1 MATVSVELS
10 PREFPVVDIQGTF
23 NVNDV
28 VTIDGAKARLRGV
41 VRSIT
46 TKLMGNPQTQ
56 TTILVVAI
64 NRGDVSLFKNGGF
77 SGYKVEAVVGGA
89 KGTVRAAC
97 QTKFAARLLKTTE
110 LQSMFDKAE
119 ELIARASQGNNAEH
133 AVKWF
138 GPLAR
143 KPNAQAAIFR
153 GCAELRRH
161 VAGLSN
167 VILVCKDSETLG
179 GINSNDP
186 LRNGPTCRIELG
198 RGFTYDRYS
207 WGERVCTL
215 IHEMTHWFLKTKDV
229 AMSNGEEAY
238 GVNCLKLANS
248 AVEGWKAMDN
258 ADNWA
263 YYICEYR
270 NVSEREENDWRFF
283 TEQEITERGSFIP
296 NGYNVVQPLLSRYD

>member
-10 PREFPVVDIQGTF
+10 PREFPIVNIQGAF
-23 NVNDV
+23 NANDV
-28 VTIDGAKARLRGV
+28 VTIDGARARLQGV

-46 TKLMGNPQTQ
+46 TKLMGNPQQ
-56 TTILVVAI
+56 PTTVLVVAI
-64 NRGDVSLFKNGGF
+64 NRGDVSPFKNGGF
-77 SGYKVEAVVGGA
+77 SGYNVEAVAGGA

-110 LQSMFDKAE
+110 LQNMFNVAE
-119 ELIARASQGNNAEH
+119 ELIDRASQEKKVEH

-138 GPLAR
+138 GPLAQ

-153 GCAELRRH
+153 GCAELRQH

-179 GINSNDP
+179 GINSSDP

-229 AMSNGEEAY
+229 EMSNGVEAY

-248 AVEGWKAMDN
+248 ATEGWKAMDN

-263 YYICEYR
+263 YYVCEYR
-270 NVSEREENDWRFF
+270 NTRECAENDWRFF
-283 TEQEITERGSFIP
+283 TEQEITDRGPFVS
-296 NGYNVVQPLLSRYD
+296 NGYNVVPSLLEM

>member
-1 MATVSVELS
+1 MATVSVEMS
-10 PREFPVVDIQGTF
+10 PREFPVVEIQGTF
-23 NVNDV
+23 KENDV
-28 VTIDGAKARLRGV
+28 VTLDGPKARLRGV

-46 TKLMGNPQTQ
+46 TKMMGNPQEP
-56 TTILVVAI
+56 TTVLGIAI
-64 NRGDVSLFKNGGF
+64 NRGDVSPFKNGGF
-77 SGYKVEAVVGGA
+77 EGFKVEAVEGGA
-89 KGTVRAAC
+89 KGTVRAKC

-110 LQSMFDKAE
+110 LQTMLNKAE
-119 ELIARASQGNNAEH
+119 ELIDLASQGKNSEY
-133 AVKWF
+133 VTKWF
-138 GPLAR
+138 GPLAE
-143 KPNAQAAIFR
+143 KPESQRAVFR
-153 GCAELRRH
+153 GCAELKQY

-179 GINSNDP
+179 GIDSNDP

-215 IHEMTHWFLKTKDV
+215 IHEMTHWFLKTVDV
-229 AMSNGEEAY
+229 EMTDGTEAY

-248 AVEGWKAMDN
+248 ASEGPKAMNN

-270 NVSEREENDWRFF
+270 SVSERAKNDWRFF
-283 TEQEITERGSFIP
+283 TTQEIIDRGPFAS
-296 NGYNVVQPLLSRYD
+296 NGYNVVQSLIARYD